1 LKQKEI
7 NIMKKLLLAVT
18 AMALVMTV
26 TPASADAIDDIK
38 AKGTLTVGVK
48 SDFKPYGYRSANGNI
63 IGIEIDLANKIAN
76 SLGVELKVIPVVASN
91 RIQFLQNGKIDL
103 IMATMADTKKRRK
116 VIDIPKPN
124 YYSSGPTVLTAK
136 QAKIKSWDALQDRT
150 VCGILGAWYNKSIS
164 TKFKFKMINFK
175 TTGEAYKA
183 LQDSRCVGFLYEDI
197 TLLASTVGSEWD
209 AFEMP
214 ISSLPSETYAWGIGV
229 KKGET
234 RLVELLSKMTSS
246 WHKDGTIVGLEK
258 QYNLPNSQFILDS
271 HKSAK

>member
-91 RIQFLQNGKIDL
+91 RI
-103 IMATMADTKKRRK
+103 
-116 VIDIPKPN
+116 
-124 YYSSGPTVLTAK
+124 
-136 QAKIKSWDALQDRT
+136 
-150 VCGILGAWYNKSIS
+150 
-164 TKFKFKMINFK
+164 
-175 TTGEAYKA
+175 
-183 LQDSRCVGFLYEDI
+183 
-197 TLLASTVGSEWD
+197 
-209 AFEMP
+209 
-214 ISSLPSETYAWGIGV
+214 
-229 KKGET
+229 
-234 RLVELLSKMTSS
+234 
-246 WHKDGTIVGLEK
+246 
-258 QYNLPNSQFILDS
+258 
-271 HKSAK
+271 